1 MRDYRD
7 KLRDL
12 LDEVN
17 GREGITRYRIAKL
30 SGISEQTLS
39 NVMHKR
45 RNLSIDA
52 LQTLLESLG
61 YELQFLRSTEAVPQE
76 QPRQH
81 TGPGGQ
87 ESQA

>member
-7 KLRDL
+7 KLRDVL
-12 LDEVN
+12 EEIH
-17 GREGITRYRIAKL
+17 GREGTTRYRIAKL

-52 LQTLLESLG
+52 LQKLLDSVD
-61 YELQFLRSTEAVPQE
+61 YEVQFLPKSDVAKSDVAKSDAAKAES
-76 QPRQH
+76 RQRI
-81 TGPGGQ
+81 
-87 ESQA
+87 